1 MYLPMKR
8 RTIPKDKCTNIHHND
23 HEPLDNEHNSSES
36 DGSTTNNS
44 SKDDTSDSDLD
55 ISSTNNQSHI
65 PSVLTAGRSPN
76 SRQYITPKH
85 STQSNKSS
93 KSKSTHYFRW
103 KEKYLITFKWLRYD
117 RLSGV
122 AHCSHSGCNM
132 YRHHL
137 N

>member
-1 MYLPMKR
+1 MYLPIKQH
-8 RTIPKDKCTNIHHND
+8 TIPKDRCTNIPND
-23 HEPLDNEHNSSES
+23 LLNNEHNSSES
-36 DGSTTNNS
+36 DGSMMNNS

-55 ISSTNNQSHI
+55 ISSMNNQSHI
-65 PSVLTAGRSPN
+65 PSVLMAGWSPK

-93 KSKSTHYFRW
+93 KSKSTHYFHW

-117 RLSGV
+117 HLSGV

-132 YRHHL
+132 YHHHL